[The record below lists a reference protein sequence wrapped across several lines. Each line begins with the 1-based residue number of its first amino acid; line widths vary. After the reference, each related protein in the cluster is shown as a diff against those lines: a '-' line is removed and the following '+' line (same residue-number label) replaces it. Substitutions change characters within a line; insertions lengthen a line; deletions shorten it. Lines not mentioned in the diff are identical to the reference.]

1 MNSRAVVLAG
11 LLSVVAAVVIGWA
24 LLMPDADG
32 PEAPPPPAPTPQ
44 PLAQPAKPPPLPPL
58 GSAPPERAAPAP
70 SGAQASG
77 VPAPPAAPGAPMGQ
91 RALDADDLRRLAA
104 MKAKLPEPAAL
115 PPRREGDA
123 GAPTPHLSAHDVQT
137 AIQAAKP
144 AVAGCYEQAL
154 KRTPDLGGR
163 LLVQFTIRQ
172 GEGKGSLGDA
182 EIIEDGL
189 GNPFLGMCVIDALA
203 KVDYPAPSGRGEVVV
218 KYPFVLKPA
227 EGEP

>member
-1 MNSRAVVLAG
+1 MR
-11 LLSVVAAVVIGWA
+11 
-24 LLMPDADG
+24 
-32 PEAPPPPAPTPQ
+32 
-44 PLAQPAKPPPLPPL
+44 
-58 GSAPPERAAPAP
+58 
-70 SGAQASG
+70 
-77 VPAPPAAPGAPMGQ
+77 
-91 RALDADDLRRLAA
+91 
-104 MKAKLPEPAAL
+104 AKLPEPAAL
-115 PPRREGDA
+115 PPRPAGDA
-123 GAPTPHLSAHDVQT
+123 GASTARLDAEDVQT

-182 EIIEDGL
+182 EVIEDGL

-203 KVDYPAPSGRGEVVV
+203 KVDYPAPSGQGEVVV